1 MGTSLGGLIAQVL
14 AARHPDRIDRLILSS
29 TWKVNKSP
37 LEVNADVFRTLASYR
52 ADTATNAPKIAKFFF
67 PPDCL
72 RDRPE
77 LVEIFRGNS
86 RDDGQKAR
94 RGAILA
100 QLVEADL
107 ASFDRPTLLLAGSE
121 DRLIPNAETFA
132 IARDLKR
139 AETRVI
145 EQVGHVSSIQA
156 PERVAE
162 AAIAFLNVKRRR
174 IITRGEDHGRPGE
187 RSAFRRSAGDDAL
200 LAIDH
205 AFCRDRRGRLLR
217 FLRGRLSGLGAGAEM
232 APDLRADLDH
242 ADERRHRRHARRA
255 GVGLPRRS
263 LRPQAARRCRRPDL
277 WP

>member
-1 MGTSLGGLIAQVL
+1 MHTFEANGVTTAYQKTGRGAPLVLLHGGEADHAMFDGLVRALNDHFTVIAYDQRDSGATRNTTATYSLADLADDADALIGGLGHDRAHVMGTSLGGLIAQVL

-37 LEVNADVFRTLASYR
+37 LEVNADVFRRLASYR
-52 ADTATNAPKIAKFFF
+52 ADTAANAPKIAEFFF

-77 LVEIFRGNS
+77 LIEIFRGNN

-94 RGAILA
+94 RGGILA
-100 QLVEADL
+100 QPVAADL
-107 ASFDRPTLLLAGSE
+107 SGFDRPTLLLAGSE

-139 AETRVI
+139 AKTRVI

-162 AAIAFLNVKRRR
+162 AVIAFLN
-174 IITRGEDHGRPGE
+174 
-187 RSAFRRSAGDDAL
+187 S
-200 LAIDH
+200 
-205 AFCRDRRGRLLR
+205 
-217 FLRGRLSGLGAGAEM
+217 
-232 APDLRADLDH
+232 
-242 ADERRHRRHARRA
+242 
-255 GVGLPRRS
+255 
-263 LRPQAARRCRRPDL
+263 
-277 WP
+277 